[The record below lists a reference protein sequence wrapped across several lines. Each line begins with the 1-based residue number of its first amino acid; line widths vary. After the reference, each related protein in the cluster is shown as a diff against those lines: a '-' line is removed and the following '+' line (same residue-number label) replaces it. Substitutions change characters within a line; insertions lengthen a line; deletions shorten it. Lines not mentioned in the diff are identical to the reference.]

1 MNIFKKAAQVIKE
14 TVSLNGYL
22 DKEKAA
28 ENIRNN
34 VQFRGPNAWI
44 LAFSTIIASIGL
56 NVNSIPVIIGAM
68 LISPLMG
75 PIFGVGFSLGT
86 NDVAQL
92 KRAARNFLRMMLIAL
107 LASFIY
113 FLLTPLS
120 LNNPTEIL
128 ARTNPTIYDVLIALF
143 GGAAGMFEQCRKE
156 KGTVFSGVAIATAL
170 MPPLCTAG
178 YGIASMNLHIFLGAL
193 YLFLINCVF
202 IALATYLMVK
212 ILDFEPVAYEDA
224 KKERR
229 IKWLTAVIMLIFI
242 IPSVWSAVNLIRDT
256 EFDSRAMAF
265 VNENK
270 TMDNAIIY
278 DYNISHDDGY
288 KLEIFISGER
298 MDELH
303 VLELQEAASKH
314 GITAEQLVIRDHF
327 TSERGVASDII
338 KGIYARSD
346 EQIAKRDEEIANLKK
361 EMEAAQAKELPYT
374 QITKEIAN
382 IFPTV
387 ESLNISS
394 GKSITTDSLKVTNTL
409 LVIAKSSEPMTM
421 GDQEKL
427 LKWLKIRLDNESVEL
442 QVKDR

>member
-1 MNIFKKAAQVIKE
+1 
-14 TVSLNGYL
+14 
-22 DKEKAA
+22 
-28 ENIRNN
+28 
-34 VQFRGPNAWI
+34 
-44 LAFSTIIASIGL
+44 
-56 NVNSIPVIIGAM
+56 
-68 LISPLMG
+68 
-75 PIFGVGFSLGT
+75 
-86 NDVAQL
+86 
-92 KRAARNFLRMMLIAL
+92 
-107 LASFIY
+107 
-113 FLLTPLS
+113 
-120 LNNPTEIL
+120 
-128 ARTNPTIYDVLIALF
+128 
-143 GGAAGMFEQCRKE
+143 MFEQCRKE

>member
-178 YGIASMNLHIFLGAL
+178 FGIASMNLHIFLGAL

-314 GITAEQLVIRDHF
+314 GITAEQLIIRDHF

>member
-1 MNIFKKAAQVIKE
+1 MNIFTKAGQVIKE

-75 PIFGVGFSLGT
+75 PIFGIGFSLGT

-107 LASFIY
+107 GASFIY

-178 YGIASMNLHIFLGAL
+178 FGIASMDLHIFLGAL

-202 IALATYLMVK
+202 IALATYLMAK

-224 KKERR
+224 KKERK
-229 IKWLTAVIMLIFI
+229 IKWLTGVIMLIFI

-256 EFDSRAMAF
+256 EFDSRAVAF

-270 TMDNAIIY
+270 TMDGAIIY
-278 DYNISHDDGY
+278 DYSISHEDGY
-288 KLEIFISGER
+288 KLELFISGER
-298 MDELH
+298 MDEQH
-303 VLELQEAASKH
+303 ISELLDAAKRF
-314 GITAEQLVIRDHF
+314 GISEDQLVIRDHF

-346 EQIAKRDEEIANLKK
+346 EELAKKDAEIESLKK
-361 EMEAAQAKELPYT
+361 EMEAVQQKEVPYT

-382 IFPTV
+382 IFPTI
-387 ESLNISS
+387 ESVNISA
-394 GKSITTDSLKVTNTL
+394 GKSVTTDSLKVTNSL
-409 LVIAKSSEPMTM
+409 MVIAKSSQPMTF

-427 LKWLKIRLDNESVEL
+427 LKWLKIRLDNDSVEL

>member
-178 YGIASMNLHIFLGAL
+178 FGIASMNLHIFLGAL